1 MRYLSFT
8 ESVDVD
14 VDVEL
19 SDLFDEIT
27 TEELVKELSRRGKKT
42 QNEKLLTSSALDIV
56 KEHFEYSKSN
66 AKDVITDILCL
77 SHMASTEE
85 IINELKS
92 RIL

>member
-19 SDLFDEIT
+19 SDVFDEIT
-27 TEELVKELSRRGKKT
+27 TDELIEELSRRDAKQKSGK
-42 QNEKLLTSSALDIV
+42 LHISYALNVV
-56 KEHFEYSKSN
+56 KDYFEHSKSN
-66 AKDVITDILCL
+66 AKDVITDLL
-77 SHMASTEE
+77 LLPHTASTEE

>member
-14 VDVEL
+14 VEL
-19 SDLFDEIT
+19 SDVFDEIT
-27 TEELVKELSRRGKKT
+27 TDELVEELSRRGEKT
-42 QNEKLLTSSALDIV
+42 QIEKLPTSSALDIV

-66 AKDVITDILCL
+66 AKDVITDILSL
-77 SHMASTEE
+77 SHMTSTEE

-92 RIL
+92 RIQ